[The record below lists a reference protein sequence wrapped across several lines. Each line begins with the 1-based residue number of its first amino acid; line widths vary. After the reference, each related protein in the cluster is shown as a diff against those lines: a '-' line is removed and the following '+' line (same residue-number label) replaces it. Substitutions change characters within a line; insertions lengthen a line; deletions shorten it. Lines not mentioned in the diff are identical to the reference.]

1 MPLIEVKLAK
11 QASRKQEHILAEKLG
26 EAITLIPGKTAKGL
40 MIDIA
45 SDRHIYKGGA
55 FLEYGASVNV
65 VLKSGPSKEDCEKL
79 NAAIFSI
86 MTEDMKIPAENVYV
100 TFAIDDY
107 FGVNG
112 GLL

>member
-11 QASRKQEHILAEKLG
+11 QASRKQERILADKLG
-26 EAITLIPGKTAKGL
+26 EAITLIPGKTEKGL
-40 MIDIA
+40 MVDVV

-65 VLKSGPSKEDCEKL
+65 VLKTGPSRTDCEKL
-79 NAAIFSI
+79 NAAIFQI

-100 TFAIDDY
+100 TFAFCDN

-112 GLL
+112 TLL